1 MLVHA
6 PVFESLED
14 VTQRLTGQNYLC
26 DRHVSTAVYLAE
38 HLSKPLLVEG
48 PAGVGKTE
56 LAKAL
61 AGGLGRELIRLQCY
75 EGLDEAKAL
84 YEWEYGKQLLYTQIL
99 KDKITDVL
107 RDSRKLSEAIEH
119 IAEEGNVFFSERFL
133 LPRPLLRAILA
144 ETPTVLLIDEVD
156 KADTEFEAFLLEI
169 LSDFQVSVPELGTLS
184 AVHRPLVVL
193 TSNSTRELS
202 DALKRRCLHLYM
214 DFPDAQREL
223 QIIRAKI
230 PEVQSDL
237 AEEVVQLL
245 QRLRKLDLKK
255 PPGISETLDWVRAL
269 VLLNIRELSD
279 DLVEETLATI
289 IKFETD
295 IQKARNELTRYL
307 AEKSSTTYSSDK
319 EDLLH

>member
-1 MLVHA
+1 M
-6 PVFESLED
+6 FKSLED
-14 VTQRLTGQNYLC
+14 VTQRLTGEKYLC
-26 DRHVSTAVYLAE
+26 DRHVGTAVYLAA

-61 AGGLGRELIRLQCY
+61 ASGLGHELIRLQCY
-75 EGLDEAKAL
+75 EGLDEGKAL

-107 RDSRKLSEAIEH
+107 KGSRTLSEALQH
-119 IAEEGNVFFSERFL
+119 IAKEGNVFFSEQFL
-133 LPRPLLRAILA
+133 LPRPLLRAILS
-144 ETPTVLLIDEVD
+144 ENPTVLLIDEVD
-156 KADTEFEAFLLEI
+156 KADSEFEAFLLEI
-169 LSDFQVSVPELGTLS
+169 LSDFQVSVPELGTMN

-230 PEVQSDL
+230 PEVQAAL
-237 AEEVVQLL
+237 AEDVVQLL

-255 PPGISETLDWVRAL
+255 PPSISETLDWIRAL
-269 VLLNIRELSD
+269 VLLNIGALSD
-279 DLVEETLATI
+279 DLVAETLTTI

-295 IQKARNELTRYL
+295 IQKARIELKQYL
-307 AEKSSTTYSSDK
+307 ADKSSQSDSADK